1 MKIKEAFTIF
11 FSEVKLNN
19 PDKVFDETIDE
30 TTYNQFSDT
39 FTKHILKIFQKDET
53 LFSEPLIVF
62 GVDISDNWVPTYWKL
77 LQRCAVLSLLSGN
90 IEEKIKEIIPMIST
104 FYEELTGK
112 SSDEIDS
119 VLNDDSTPTKVID
132 IINFLK
138 ESSLLFV
145 FLSFLE
151 VVDFSEI
158 SSEMN
163 LDHDNL
169 TPESIKNNPAVLRL
183 QEKFANHLQSKMRS
197 GEVSQQAL
205 AQDIQTLMVKF
216 QQAFGELMGVA
227 GRQSNVAPQVI
238 LGNSPEAR
246 RARMIERMRRKLED
260 NRKKN

>member
-1 MKIKEAFTIF
+1 MKIKEAFTNF

-62 GVDISDNWVPTYWKL
+62 GVDISDNWVPTYWKF
-77 LQRCAVLSLLSGN
+77 LQRCAVLSLLNGN
-90 IEEKIKEIIPMIST
+90 IEDKIKELIPMAST
-104 FYEELTGK
+104 VYEEITGK
-112 SSDEIDS
+112 SSDEIDG
-119 VLNDDSTPTKVID
+119 VLNDDVTSTKLVD
-132 IINFLK
+132 IVNFLK
-138 ESSLLFV
+138 ESSLIHV
-145 FLSFLE
+145 FLSFFE

-158 SSEMN
+158 STDMN
-163 LDHDNL
+163 IDPNNL
-169 TPESIKNNPAVLRL
+169 TPESIKNNPAVARI

-197 GEVSQQAL
+197 GEVSQIAL

-216 QQAFGELMGVA
+216 QQAFGELVGVA
-227 GRQSNVAPQVI
+227 GRQSNVAPQVV

>member
-1 MKIKEAFTIF
+1 MKIKEAFANF

-30 TTYNQFSDT
+30 TTYSQFSDT

-62 GVDISDNWVPTYWKL
+62 GVDISDNWVPEYWKF
-77 LQRCAVLSLLSGN
+77 LQRCAVLSLLNGN
-90 IEEKIKEIIPMIST
+90 IEEKIKELIPLVASAYGEM
-104 FYEELTGK
+104 TGK
-112 SSDEIDS
+112 PSDEIDN
-119 VLNDDSTPTKVID
+119 VLNDDSTPTKLGD

-138 ESSLLFV
+138 ESSLLHV
-145 FLSFLE
+145 LLSFFE
-151 VVDFSEI
+151 IVDFSEI
-158 SSEMN
+158 SADMN
-163 LDHDNL
+163 LDVNNL
-169 TPESIKNNPAVLRL
+169 TPESMKNNAAILRL

-205 AQDIQTLMVKF
+205 SQDIQTLIVKF
-216 QQAFGELMGVA
+216 QSAFGELMGLA

-246 RARMIERMRRKLED
+246 RARMVERMRRKLED